1 VPGPCTGRNI
11 QELAEFN
18 PESDAWDGWE
28 VTRDGVIGH
37 AMKRIPE
44 EERKQWLLEAY
55 RAGLVSEDEVSMF
68 FYVFDLKEA

>member
-1 VPGPCTGRNI
+1 
-11 QELAEFN
+11 
-18 PESDAWDGWE
+18 
-28 VTRDGVIGH
+28 
-37 AMKRIPE
+37 MKRIPE

>member
-1 VPGPCTGRNI
+1 MATEGRAARR
-11 QELAEFN
+11 QTPQQRRA
-18 PESDAWDGWE
+18 
-28 VTRDGVIGH
+28 DGVIGH